1 METSAWINR
10 IKRALTKELPG
21 RSAHLQMAP
30 PWRRDALHPETYY
43 RPSAVLLLLYP
54 WEEDLYFPLIR
65 RSSTMN
71 HHANQ
76 IGLPGGALEP
86 GETPETAALR
96 EAQEELGIVPEKVSI
111 LGRLSP
117 LGLSVSSYTIVPI
130 VGFSEPVPHFRPNL
144 EEVAHWF
151 PVPLSELLNRNSIN
165 TLSLED
171 GREAPAYRL
180 KGQSVW
186 GATAMILAEF
196 IQILALS

>member
-1 METSAWINR
+1 METSEWLNKIT
-10 IKRALTKELPG
+10 RALTKELPG

-30 PWRRDALHPETYY
+30 PWRRDALHPEAHY

-54 WEEDLYFPLIR
+54 WGETLYFPLIR

-86 GETPETAALR
+86 GENPETAALR
-96 EAQEELGIVPEKVSI
+96 EAQEELGIEPSQVSI

-130 VGFSEPVPHFRPNL
+130 VGFSEMVPHFRPNL

-165 TLSLED
+165 TINLED

-180 KGQSVW
+180 SGEIVW

-196 IQILALS
+196 TQLLTLY